1 MVRPFSEVAGIR
13 CRAYSLPLERAIAD
27 FGADVPFGQVAPKMK
42 EHYGIDLAACAPRLL
57 TERVARE
64 LTEAD
69 CLPAARPSHVANWL
83 IVETDGGMVP
93 IVETLAGAADARKG
107 KTTRWREAK
116 VCIAQRQGEVVPKAG
131 VTMDGPTEAGA
142 ILKRLAE
149 ALGFNAKTQ
158 VHGVGDGATWI
169 GDQIEEQFGAQGG
182 FLIDLFHVCDYLTPA
197 SVVCA
202 PDSPKDW
209 VASQKARLLA
219 GQAGEVVAEMK
230 PHVEPSPIDDA
241 QAPVRAAWRYLSN
254 RLDQLDYPRA
264 IALNLP
270 IGSGAIE
277 SAHRYLVQARLKR
290 PGAWWREDIAQ
301 AMMNLRVMRHNQLW
315 EAYWEKRWAEPLR
328 RAA

>member
-116 VCIAQRQGEVVPKAG
+116 VCIAQRQGEVVPK
-131 VTMDGPTEAGA
+131 
-142 ILKRLAE
+142 
-149 ALGFNAKTQ
+149 
-158 VHGVGDGATWI
+158 GVGVVYWHASRGCVPYGYAPGFRQELPRSPSWLMQQAQFALP
-169 GDQIEEQFGAQGG
+169 GQI
-182 FLIDLFHVCDYLTPA
+182 PA
-197 SVVCA
+197 C
-202 PDSPKDW
+202 
-209 VASQKARLLA
+209 
-219 GQAGEVVAEMK
+219 
-230 PHVEPSPIDDA
+230 
-241 QAPVRAAWRYLSN
+241 
-254 RLDQLDYPRA
+254 
-264 IALNLP
+264 
-270 IGSGAIE
+270 
-277 SAHRYLVQARLKR
+277 
-290 PGAWWREDIAQ
+290 PGR
-301 AMMNLRVMRHNQLW
+301 
-315 EAYWEKRWAEPLR
+315 
-328 RAA
+328 